1 MSKEEKRN
9 YIRSLLSQTVA
20 VRGMNCKVRID
31 DLFSRSNNAVVV
43 LRKKNGA
50 LLAIGL

>member
-1 MSKEEKRN
+1 MSKKEKEEF
-9 YIRSLLSQTVA
+9 ISAMLSENVA
-20 VRGMNCKVRID
+20 IKGINCRVRID
-31 DLFSRSNNAVVV
+31 DMFSRFSNAVVV